1 MVGEPKTSERRIL
14 VKEGSDPSAVSV
26 VSVSHRLLMAVLSGA
41 MLGFAFPPSPFYSLA
56 YVGFV
61 PFFLLVETLDSV
73 WRILRYSYVMLLVFH
88 IIALYWTGGFTH
100 GHDAWMMAAGGALLL
115 VHPLFSWVPIL
126 LFLLIRR
133 RLGFLA
139 GLLSFPF
146 LWVACEYS
154 HALSEFSFPWI
165 TLGNSQ
171 AYDLHRIQ
179 IAEYTSVYGLSF
191 LIVLFN
197 VFAFLLVVNL
207 ATRKWRFRM
216 PAALATLAL
225 LVIIYFGPWLAG
237 NVLMARAAR
246 GDFVA
251 KLHVGIVQPNI
262 DPWEKWGEGFAS
274 KFDSYEQQLSALV
287 NETRLLAP
295 KHPDLVVWPE
305 TAIPYRILL
314 PNHALSWSGL
324 RAQLDSI
331 GVPVF
336 TGLPYTRF
344 YDAAEAPVTANQL
357 DSTQTYY
364 DDFNSATLL
373 LPHQPVGPI
382 YKKIVLVPFAERIP
396 YAETFRFLIEPLKW
410 NVGIGMWGKGQDT
423 VVFGLPLRT
432 GDTVRFASVICY
444 ESVYPD
450 FVRQFVERGA
460 EFLMIITNDSW
471 WGNTSGA
478 YQHASFASFRAI
490 ENRRWIVR
498 ATNGGISG
506 FIDPLGQMHQR
517 TRLYTT
523 TTIDGDIEAS
533 DDRTYYARHGDIFA
547 QACLFCGGLIVILA
561 FVPKKR
567 TWEKP

>member
-1 MVGEPKTSERRIL
+1 M
-14 VKEGSDPSAVSV
+14 KEGSHPSAPPLVSV
-26 VSVSHRLLMAVLSGA
+26 WHRLLLAVLSGA
-41 MLGFAFPPSPFYSLA
+41 MLGFSFPPSPLYSLA
-56 YVGFV
+56 YVGLV
-61 PFFLLVETLDSV
+61 PFFLLVETLDGV
-73 WRILRYSYVMLLVFH
+73 WKILRYSYVMLLVFH
-88 IIALYWTGGFTH
+88 IITLYWTGGFTH
-100 GHDAWMMAAGGALLL
+100 GHDGWMMAAGGALL
-115 VHPLFSWVPIL
+115 VVNPLFYWLPIF

-133 RLGFLA
+133 RFGFLA

-146 LWVACEYS
+146 LWVAYEYS
-154 HALSEFSFPWI
+154 HSLSEFSFPWI
-165 TLGNSQ
+165 TIGNSQ

-197 VFAFLLVVNL
+197 VFAFLLAVSL
-207 ATRKWRFRM
+207 ATRKWKLRT
-216 PAALATLAL
+216 PAALTTLTL
-225 LVIIYFGPWLAG
+225 LVIIYFGPWLG
-237 NVLMARAAR
+237 GSVLMQRAAR
-246 GDFVA
+246 ADSVTR
-251 KLHVGIVQPNI
+251 LHVGIVQPNI

-274 KFDSYEQQLSALV
+274 KFDSYEQQVSTLV
-287 NETRLLAP
+287 RETRLLAAQR
-295 KHPDLVVWPE
+295 PDLVVWPE

-314 PNHALSWSGL
+314 SNHASSWSSL

-331 GVPVF
+331 DIPVF

-344 YDAAEAPVTANQL
+344 YDAGQAPVTATRL

-364 DDFNSATLL
+364 DDFNSAALL
-373 LPHQPVGPI
+373 VPHQPVGPI
-382 YKKIVLVPFAERIP
+382 YKKIVLVPLAERIP

-423 VVFGLPLRT
+423 VLFSLPLQA
-432 GDTVRFASVICY
+432 GGAVPFASVICY
-444 ESVYPD
+444 ESIYPD
-450 FVRQFVERGA
+450 FVRQFVKRGA

-506 FIDPLGQMHQR
+506 FIDPLGNMHQQ

-523 TTIDGDIEAS
+523 TTIDGGIEAA
-533 DDRTYYARHGDIFA
+533 DHVTFYASHGDIFA
-547 QACLFCGGLIVILA
+547 QACLFCGGLIAILA
-561 FVPKKR
+561 LVPRKR
-567 TWEKP
+567 TPEKP